1 MRQPITDPAVIADY
15 HAHVYYRPETRE
27 EAASLR
33 RELEARFAVRLGR
46 WHEAP
51 VGPHTRSMYQ
61 VAFAPAELARLL
73 PWLMLNRGSL
83 DILVHPET
91 GDNLADHTA
100 HAAWLGQKLPLQ
112 LEAFAAGQ
120 GEGFSEAPAEDA
132 HRS

>member
-1 MRQPITDPAVIADY
+1 MIADY
-15 HAHVYYRPETRE
+15 HAHVYYCPETRE

-91 GDNLADHTA
+91 GDDLADHTA

-120 GEGFSEAPAEDA
+120 GEGFSEASIGDA
-132 HRS
+132 CRS